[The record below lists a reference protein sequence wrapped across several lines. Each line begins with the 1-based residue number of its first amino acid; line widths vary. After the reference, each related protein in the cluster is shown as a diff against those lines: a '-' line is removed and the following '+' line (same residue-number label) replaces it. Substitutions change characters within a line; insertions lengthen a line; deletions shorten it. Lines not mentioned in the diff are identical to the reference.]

1 MKVKK
6 GDTFSLVIR
15 RDGIYNPSLV
25 KVISYGKS
33 PGGRRLIVD
42 ELPASYASA
51 RDIPVNITTDMSEE
65 QQNEIGEAL
74 LEDMEKDKRRLADLE
89 MQREAPVEQK
99 PKTLDELFYEQY
111 DLPDGEEVNHMLHL
125 AYDLGR
131 VDAGKEA

>member
-25 KVISYGKS
+25 KVISYGKL

-42 ELPASYASA
+42 ELPASYSSA

-65 QQNEIGEAL
+65 QQEKLGAAL
-74 LEDMEKDKRRLADLE
+74 LEDVAERMAEDNEKLKNSKD
-89 MQREAPVEQK
+89 
-99 PKTLDELFYEQY
+99 
-111 DLPDGEEVNHMLHL
+111 
-125 AYDLGR
+125 
-131 VDAGKEA
+131 